1 MAETDIEHGGGGL
14 PWRLGAE
21 GVVMDGLDAAPVGE
35 AVAQARPEMLVVG
48 SPQHAIRRKE
58 MEISRFW

>member
-1 MAETDIEHGGGGL
+1 
-14 PWRLGAE
+14 
-21 GVVMDGLDAAPVGE
+21 MDGLDAAPVGE